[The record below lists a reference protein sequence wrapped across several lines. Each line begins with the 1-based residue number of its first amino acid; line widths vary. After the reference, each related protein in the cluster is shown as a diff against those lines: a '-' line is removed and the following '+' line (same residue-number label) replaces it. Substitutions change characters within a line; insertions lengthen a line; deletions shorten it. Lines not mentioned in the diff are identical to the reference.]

1 VSVRFARLTR
11 AVGIVLLV
19 LGAGGIACSPGREGT
34 LEKVRRTGVLRV
46 GTDATYPPFETVDP
60 GTGQLAGFDVDLVR
74 AVAGRLPARAEFV
87 IVPFDGIV
95 PGLKSGAY
103 DLIVSAMTITP
114 ERSRQ
119 VRFTRP
125 YTVAGQSIVV
135 RAAESAVRGAGDL
148 AGRRIGCQLGTTGE
162 MEAKKVA
169 EARVVSFDAIGAA
182 FRDLENGNL
191 DAVIA
196 DTPTARIFIRDHATL
211 VLVGEPLTR
220 EEFGMAA
227 RLKDGDLVAAIDRTL
242 EQLRAEGTLRSIE
255 ERWGIAPGGP

>member
-1 VSVRFARLTR
+1 
-11 AVGIVLLV
+11 
-19 LGAGGIACSPGREGT
+19 
-34 LEKVRRTGVLRV
+34 
-46 GTDATYPPFETVDP
+46 
-60 GTGQLAGFDVDLVR
+60 
-74 AVAGRLPARAEFV
+74 
-87 IVPFDGIV
+87 
-95 PGLKSGAY
+95 
-103 DLIVSAMTITP
+103 
-114 ERSRQ
+114 
-119 VRFTRP
+119 
-125 YTVAGQSIVV
+125 VAGQSIVV